1 MRVIP
6 SSLLSHVRGLIRR
19 GPSSR
24 WYVVPALSRT
34 NITISHSEQVKEGT
48 FDYKALELNEIGV
61 LRVLNSMK
69 DDPYLALSFLKR
81 IEGNVALPSVQ
92 AYATVIRIVCGWG
105 LDQKLDTFLVELVRK
120 GDEGR
125 GFSVM
130 DLLKAIGEMEQSLV
144 LLIRVSTALVK
155 AYANLEMF
163 EEAIDIFF
171 RTYHSLG
178 RSPDIKALNVL
189 MNRMIASG
197 RTDMVV
203 GVFWEIERLG
213 LYADAHTY
221 VLVVQA
227 LCRNDDKEG
236 VDKLLSR
243 LLNSETRNPCVFYL
257 NFIEGLCLNQ
267 MAGMAY
273 LLLQPLREVNILVDK
288 SDLGIAYRRVVRG
301 LCNEMRIEDAEKA
314 VLDMEEQGIDPDVYV
329 CSAII
334 EGHRKTMNIP
344 KALDIFNKMVKKR
357 TRINC
362 VIVSSILQCCCQM
375 GNFSG
380 AYVLFKECREL
391 NIPLD
396 RVCYNVAFDALGK
409 LGKVDE
415 AIELFREMTGKGI
428 APDVINY
435 TTLIGGCCLQGK
447 CSDAFDLMIE
457 MDGSGK
463 PPDIVIYNVL
473 AGGLARNGL
482 TQEALE
488 TLKLMEDRGVKPTYV
503 TQNMVIEGLIVA
515 GKLDEAEAFYESLEH
530 KSRENDASMV
540 KSYCEAGC
548 LDQAF
553 DRCIRLEFPLPK
565 SVYFTLFTSLCS
577 EKDHINKAQDLLDR
591 MWELGVKPEKSMY
604 GKLIGAWC
612 RVNNVRKA
620 RQFFEILVTK
630 EIIPDLFTY
639 TIMINTYC
647 RLNELKQA
655 YALFQDMKRRDV
667 KPDVVTYTVLLNSNP
682 ELDMKREMEAFDVK
696 PDVVLYTIMI
706 NRYCQ
711 LNDVKKAYALFKDMK
726 RREIVPDVVTY
737 TVLLKNNPELDL
749 TREMK
754 AFDVKPDVFYYT
766 VLIDWQCKIGDL
778 REAKGIFDQMIESGV
793 DPDAAPYTA
802 LIAGCCKMGNLK
814 EAKMIFDL
822 MIESGLKPDFVSYT
836 TLIAGF
842 RRNGFVRKAFTLM
855 KEMLE
860 KGIKPTE
867 ASLSALHYAKSKP
880 KGLR

>member
-120 GDEGR
+120 GDAGR

-130 DLLKAIGEMEQSLV
+130 ELLKAIGEMEQSLV

-178 RSPDIKALNVL
+178 RAPDIKALNFL
-189 MNRMIASG
+189 LNRMIASG

-213 LYADAHTY
+213 LDADAHTY

-236 VDKLLSR
+236 VDKLLIR

-267 MAGMAY
+267 MASMAY
-273 LLLQPLREVNILVDK
+273 LLLQPLREVNILVDM

-314 VLDMEEQGIDPDVYV
+314 FLDMEEHGIDPDVYV
-329 CSAII
+329 YSAII

-344 KALDIFNKMVKKR
+344 KAFDIFNKMVEKGK
-357 TRINC
+357 RINC
-362 VIVSSILQCCCQM
+362 VIGSSILQCCCQM

-380 AYVLFKECREL
+380 AYDLFEEFREL

-409 LGKVDE
+409 LGKVEE

-447 CSDAFDLMIE
+447 
-457 MDGSGK
+457 
-463 PPDIVIYNVL
+463 
-473 AGGLARNGL
+473 
-482 TQEALE
+482 
-488 TLKLMEDRGVKPTYV
+488 
-503 TQNMVIEGLIVA
+503 
-515 GKLDEAEAFYESLEH
+515 LDKAEAFYESLEH

-540 KSYCEAGC
+540 KGYCEAGC

-553 DRCIRLEFPLPK
+553 ERFIRLEFPLPK
-565 SVYFTLFTSLCS
+565 SVYFTLFTSLCA
-577 EKDHINKAQDLLDR
+577 EKNHISKAQDLLDR
-591 MWELGVKPEKSMY
+591 MWELGVEPEKSMY

-682 ELDMKREMEAFDVK
+682 ELDVKREMEAFDVK

-778 REAKGIFDQMIESGV
+778 KEAKGIFDQMIESGV

-860 KGIKPTE
+860 KGIKPTQ
-867 ASLSALHYAKSKP
+867 ASLSAVHYAKSKA